1 MRRSFRHRVLDQVR
15 AVAFLLFALG
25 LALQP
30 VLASAGELHALA
42 HDPGG
47 DHAHALHD
55 AEGEQNRLAADGPDD
70 EAETLHT
77 LLHFAHCCGATAAA
91 VPTTKPAAFASLR
104 DRPLTAQAAIPRQA
118 RLPAPFKPPIG

>member
-1 MRRSFRHRVLDQVR
+1 MVSGRIHRRLQWLRLL
-15 AVAFLLFALG
+15 ALGLFALG
-25 LALQP
+25 MALQP
-30 VLASAGELHALA
+30 VLAAAGELHALA

-55 AEGEQNRLAADGPDD
+55 AEGEQDRLADDGP
-70 EAETLHT
+70 EGESETLHT

-104 DRPLTAQAAIPRQA
+104 DSPLTAQAAIPPQA

>member
-1 MRRSFRHRVLDQVR
+1 MPRSLPLDCR
-15 AVAFLLFALG
+15 TWLRLMALSLFALG
-25 LALQP
+25 MALQP
-30 VLASAGELHALA
+30 VLAAAGELHALA

-55 AEGEQNRLAADGPDD
+55 AEGEQDRLAADGAGS

-77 LLHFAHCCGATAAA
+77 LLHFAHCCGAAAAA
-91 VPTTKPAAFASLR
+91 VPATKTAAFVAVR
-104 DRPLTAQAAIPRQA
+104 EAPLTAQASIPRQV